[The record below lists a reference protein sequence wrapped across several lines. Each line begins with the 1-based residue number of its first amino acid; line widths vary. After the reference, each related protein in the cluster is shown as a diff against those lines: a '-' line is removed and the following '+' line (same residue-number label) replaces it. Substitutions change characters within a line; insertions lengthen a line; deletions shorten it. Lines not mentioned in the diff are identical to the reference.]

1 MSTVDG
7 IWSECERIENMDK
20 TIIKDLLIRGIIGI
34 SERERAQRQDIL
46 INIVL
51 YGDITAAGKSD
62 DIKDTIN
69 YRTVAK
75 KTITYV
81 ERSARYTVEALAS
94 DIARFCLEEPGVSGV
109 QVRVEKPGAV
119 RFAQSVGVEIERF
132 REAGGATT
140 HQAYISLGSNINP
153 RDNMLQAMKRLRQM
167 VTVNA
172 FSTIWETDA
181 VGSEGPRFLNA
192 AAWISTN
199 LTPEVLK
206 SEVLA
211 VIEQELGRVRTS
223 DKNAPRT
230 MDLDIIVFDET
241 ILESNLWKRDFL
253 AIPIAELRPDLEM
266 PGEGITV
273 NQVAQGMRASS
284 TAVPRLDL
292 TIPDQSQ
299 PGIT

>member
-1 MSTVDG
+1 
-7 IWSECERIENMDK
+7 MDK
-20 TIIKDLLIRGIIGI
+20 IMIKDLLIRGIIGI

-46 INIVL
+46 VNIVL
-51 YGDITAAGKSD
+51 YGDISAAGKSD
-62 DIKDTIN
+62 DINDTIN

-132 REAGGATT
+132 REVGGAAI

-153 RDNMLQAMKRLRQM
+153 RENMLQAMKRLRQM

-199 LTPEVLK
+199 LTSDALK
-206 SEVLA
+206 SQVLA

-230 MDLDIIVFDET
+230 MDLDIIVFDEA

-273 NQVAQGMRASS
+273 NQVALGMRASS